1 MERHNYMSVAKSTGW
16 GGVKLHY
23 DGSGGTWP
31 GGGSGGGGSGGGGGG
46 SGAGEE
52 QDAVL
57 KDERVPYTIPPINV
71 RLEEIQ
77 GSERAWSEWL
87 TMEDWMLGPR
97 MLEGL
102 RYINGDDELDEMLED
117 LP

>member
-1 MERHNYMSVAKSTGW
+1 MERRNYMFVAKSTGW

-23 DGSGGTWP
+23 DG
-31 GGGSGGGGSGGGGGG
+31 GGGAWPGGGSGGGGGG

-57 KDERVPYTIPPINV
+57 EDERVPYTIPLINV

-87 TMEDWMLGPR
+87 TMEGWMLGPR
-97 MLEGL
+97 MPEGL
-102 RYINGDDELDEMLED
+102 RYVNGHDELDKMLED